1 MFFNRVGKLFPTART
16 VAHLLDINALGEW
29 EALVSYPPGAGWD
42 EVDGR
47 DFRHSFGFFV
57 SANGQVLATRVQPWH
72 VLPRP
77 APGANPSLPIESRR
91 GGRR

>member
-16 VAHLLDINALGEW
+16 VAHLLDLNALGEW
-29 EALVSYPPGAGWD
+29 EPLVSYPPGAAWD

-77 APGANPSLPIESRR
+77 APGANPSLPIETRR
-91 GGRR
+91 AGRR